1 MGDSGA
7 DRAIVDNA
15 ELRSRALAVL
25 IGNHRDGY
33 TVPAEGL
40 YPYQWCWDSG
50 PIALGWAAA
59 GHWDIA
65 WAELTRLLSAQWE
78 TGLVPHIVFWKEDDT
93 YFPGPAVWGT
103 RRTPA
108 TTGITQPAL
117 PVSAAAQLFIDD
129 PDRVRAQQALEALW
143 PKLCHW
149 LTWIAS
155 CRKGP
160 HGAGVVVHPWE
171 TGMDN
176 SPSWDA
182 PLAGVPEADEQAITR
197 RDVATVAASQRPSQS
212 EYRRYIRIVEELRA
226 AGWRTERQPLDSPFV
241 VEDPA
246 FTAIAL
252 RAAEDLLSV
261 AVSAGLDANLLLPVS
276 AQLRE
281 GLEALWDDDLG
292 WYRPF
297 DVRAGAFV
305 GPATSTGLTALWAGV
320 PSDRL
325 HRMVERIDSWTA
337 QLACAIPTSQP
348 DDPAFDPIRYWRGPV
363 WVLVNYLAAIG
374 LQRAGCA
381 DRAEGIRQL
390 TRELVVGGFTE
401 YYDPRNGDGIGGQN
415 FSWSAALTLAW
426 LCT

>member
-1 MGDSGA
+1 MD
-7 DRAIVDNA
+7 DV
-15 ELRSRALAVL
+15 ELRARALAVL
-25 IGNHRDGY
+25 TENHRDGY
-33 TVPAEGL
+33 TVPAQGL

-59 GHWDIA
+59 GRWDNA

-78 TGLVPHIVFWKEDDT
+78 TGMVPHIVFWQEDDT
-93 YFPGPAVWGT
+93 YFPGPSVWGT
-103 RRTPA
+103 GRTPA

-117 PVSAAAQLFIDD
+117 PISAAAQLFSDD
-129 PDRVRAQQALEALW
+129 PDRARAQRALGALW
-143 PKLCHW
+143 PNLCRW
-149 LTWIAS
+149 LDWISS

-182 PLAGVPEADEQAITR
+182 PLAQVPEADEQVIER

-212 EYRRYIRIVEELRA
+212 EYRRYIRIVEDLRA
-226 AGWRTERQPLDSPFV
+226 AGWRTERQAEDSPFV

-252 RAAEDLLSV
+252 RAAEDLV
-261 AVSAGLDANLLLPVS
+261 AVADRAGLDASGLADVRS
-276 AQLRE
+276 QLRA
-281 GLEALWDDDLG
+281 GLDALWDEDLG

-320 PSDRL
+320 PSDRFDTML
-325 HRMVERIDSWTA
+325 ERIDVWTA
-337 QLACAIPTSQP
+337 QLRCGLPTSQP
-348 DDPAFDPIRYWRGPV
+348 DDPAFDPVRYWRGPV
-363 WVLVNYLAAIG
+363 WVLVNYLVAVG
-374 LQRAGCA
+374 LARAGHGE
-381 DRAEGIRQL
+381 RAEGIRQM
-390 TRELVVGGFTE
+390 TRDLVTGGFTE
-401 YYDPRNGDGIGGQN
+401 YYDPRNADGIGGQN

-426 LCT
+426 LTRPGP